1 MKTMMRNHHT
11 PIRTANKKRNSR
23 SLARQ
28 QHRMVVGL
36 WSNGNSRSLLV
47 GLQTG
52 TATLEDSLA
61 GSYKAHSMSY
71 LFPNWER
78 TMSRL
83 YIVNL
88 LI

>member
-1 MKTMMRNHHT
+1 MRDHYT
-11 PIRTANKKRNSR
+11 PVRTANKKRNGQ
-23 SLARQ
+23 SLERR

-36 WSNGNSRSLLV
+36 WSNGSSRPLLV

-61 GSYKAHSMSY
+61 GSYKVLSMSY
-71 LFPNWER
+71 LFANRER
-78 TMSRL
+78 STSRL
-83 YIVNL
+83 YIVTL